1 MIWMCLKFD
10 YALYLENSMMNK
22 EYDPARVAGPRFDA
36 MMPGSDAPKVFFGLK
51 KRRWYLQLKTDRH
64 GDFDRIGYL

>member
-1 MIWMCLKFD
+1 MCLKFD

-51 KRRWYLQLKTDRH
+51 KRR
-64 GDFDRIGYL
+64 